1 MKTIRRLTIL
11 GVLGAGLSVP
21 VMTMAEVQSAVA
33 VPTKRHES
41 LEKARALLAT
51 QPAVLPAELAS
62 PFNPPAFAEAAG
74 TASHST
80 TATTTTGT
88 GTQTE
93 AQVTKPA
100 GPRTDSDILREIAA
114 ALKPSGF
121 FVLGGEP
128 TLVFGQKRV
137 KAGGH
142 LTITFEGTEYTLE
155 ISAIDR
161 PNFTLR
167 LNREE
172 FTRPIK

>member
-1 MKTIRRLTIL
+1 LL
-11 GVLGAGLSVP
+11 D
-21 VMTMAEVQSAVA
+21 
-33 VPTKRHES
+33 
-41 LEKARALLAT
+41 KARSLLAM
-51 QPAVLPAELAS
+51 QPAAVPAELAN
-62 PFNPPAFAEAAG
+62 PFNPPAFAEATG
-74 TASHST
+74 TASHAT
-80 TATTTTGT
+80 TATTGTTPT
-88 GTQTE
+88 TE
-93 AQVTKPA
+93 PQVTKPA
-100 GPRTDSDILREIAA
+100 GPRTDSDILRDIAA
-114 ALKPSGF
+114 GLKPSGF